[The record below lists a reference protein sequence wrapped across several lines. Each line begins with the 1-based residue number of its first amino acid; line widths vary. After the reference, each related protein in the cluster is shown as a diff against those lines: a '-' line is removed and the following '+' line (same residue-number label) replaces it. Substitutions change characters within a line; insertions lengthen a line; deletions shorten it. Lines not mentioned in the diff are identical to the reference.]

1 MEIEYGVTTEQANA
15 ALRVLRAAGIN
26 TEKMA
31 EILQQ
36 ATEVIT
42 RAFEMLSGRSKPL
55 LTHGRT
61 SKKAECL
68 TRQWNPASVGGSRNG
83 RGRR

>member
-36 ATEVIT
+36 DN
-42 RAFEMLSGRSKPL
+42 GGHHK
-55 LTHGRT
+55 
-61 SKKAECL
+61 
-68 TRQWNPASVGGSRNG
+68 SV
-83 RGRR
+83 